1 MTDIK
6 ESNDIEKELEQ
17 ALLEELGTKIN
28 PALAK
33 HVLDPQNIGILRD
46 PSGEATVMGI
56 CEDTVRIQIRLKDD
70 RIDQIR
76 FMTNGC
82 GATIACGSAVTEMAQ
97 GKSLI
102 EAMRIEGETVNQAL
116 GGLPLIHTHCADLAA
131 NTLKEAVKDALKK
144 KKDGWKQLYGP
155 KKAE

>member
-1 MTDIK
+1 MTDIRDG
-6 ESNDIEKELEQ
+6 NDIEKELEQ

-56 CEDTVRIQIRLKDD
+56 CEDTVRIQVLLKDD

-82 GATIACGSAVTEMAQ
+82 GATIACGSMVTELAQ
-97 GKSLI
+97 GKSLK
-102 EAMRIEGETVNQAL
+102 EALRIEGETVNRAL
-116 GGLPLIHTHCADLAA
+116 GGLPIIHTHCADLAA
-131 NTLKEAVKDALKK
+131 NALKEALKDALKK
-144 KKDGWKQLYGP
+144 KKDDWKQLYRP
-155 KKAE
+155 KTAE